1 MTNFLAKNIAH
12 YDESREFTFN
22 DFTSE
27 AFKAGRKEIEIKR
40 VVLKDKNCAPIN

>member
-1 MTNFLAKNIAH
+1 VQASTLLMTNFFTMNIAH

-27 AFKAGRKEIEIKR
+27 AFKAGRGKR
-40 VVLKDKNCAPIN
+40 